1 MKIIICGS
9 MTAAKEMVE
18 MEKDLV
24 ALGHEI
30 TLPKFT
36 HEYAKMNSQEDMH
49 SESVKNK
56 MDHDL
61 IRDNFEEIRQGDA
74 VLVIND
80 NRKGIENYIGGNSF
94 LEMAFAHVLHKE
106 IFLLNPIP
114 EMGYSDELIAMQPV
128 ILNGDLSLIK

>member
-1 MKIIICGS
+1 
-9 MTAAKEMVE
+9 
-18 MEKDLV
+18 
-24 ALGHEI
+24 
-30 TLPKFT
+30 
-36 HEYAKMNSQEDMH
+36 MH

-61 IRDNFEEIRQGDA
+61 IRDYFEEIKTGDA
-74 VLVIND
+74 VLIVND
-80 NRKGIENYIGGNSF
+80 ERKGIANYIGGNSF